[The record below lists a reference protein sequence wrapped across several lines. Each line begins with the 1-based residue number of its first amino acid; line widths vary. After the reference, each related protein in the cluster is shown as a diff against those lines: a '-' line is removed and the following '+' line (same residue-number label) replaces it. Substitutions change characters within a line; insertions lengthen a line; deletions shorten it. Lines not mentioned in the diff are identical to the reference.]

1 MQDFIGAKG
10 VIAKE
15 RLAELSE
22 RRNGPAFLY
31 LASHW
36 GAIAVNG
43 AATHY
48 AWGTWWCVPLFL
60 LQGLLINF
68 LYAPEHERDHFTAFR
83 TRRLN
88 EAVAFVCGFI
98 IFNANSDHRW
108 SHYTHHHNTQN
119 WDRDTEL
126 ARGPIG
132 TSSGSNQARGQ
143 ALRRSARPSRYP
155 ASSTGFCSISG

>member
-36 GAIAVNG
+36 GAIALN
-43 AATHY
+43 AAAMHY

-68 LYAPEHERDHFTAFR
+68 LYAPEHECDHFTAFR

-88 EAVAFVCGFI
+88 EAVAFVCGFF

-108 SHYTHHHNTQN
+108 SHYTHHRNTQN

-126 ARGPIG
+126 ARGPIRTTG
-132 TSSGSNQARGQ
+132 GYLPLPG
-143 ALRRSARPSRYP
+143 RRDADTPQGPPHLPPRSRPSR
-155 ASSTGFCSISG
+155 